1 MTHIPR
7 SLQGAYAPL
16 SVPPTKE
23 RPLHVVL
30 ACTGSVASIKVP
42 LMAERLVTQ
51 YAHVHVYVV
60 ATTSSRHFFSMPRT
74 SFTVHDLAEMNR
86 TGVQKDQA
94 PRVHVWTD
102 EDEWQAWQQMGDPVL
117 HIELRRWA
125 DLVLI
130 APCGANTL
138 AKLSQ
143 GLCDN
148 VLTSMMRAV
157 SPATPV
163 WVFPAMNTLMYLHPL
178 TAQHI
183 KTIESFG
190 YKVYGPISKRLAC
203 GDMGEGAMY
212 EWTAIVEKVA
222 HTFALT

>member
-1 MTHIPR
+1 
-7 SLQGAYAPL
+7 
-16 SVPPTKE
+16 
-23 RPLHVVL
+23 
-30 ACTGSVASIKVP
+30 
-42 LMAERLVTQ
+42 
-51 YAHVHVYVV
+51 
-60 ATTSSRHFFSMPRT
+60 
-74 SFTVHDLAEMNR
+74 
-86 TGVQKDQA
+86 
-94 PRVHVWTD
+94 
-102 EDEWQAWQQMGDPVL
+102 
-117 HIELRRWA
+117 
-125 DLVLI
+125 
-130 APCGANTL
+130 
-138 AKLSQ
+138 
-143 GLCDN
+143 
-148 VLTSMMRAV
+148 MMRAV